1 MPASCLQTVEVNEA
15 YPKALPHLWLPA
27 VLMLTVLALSYIT
40 CSGPELQIHLYTE
53 CASRVTLKTSCT
65 AIGTSGLAAGN
76 RPLGAQFCSAAVDGF
91 APCTVAPM
99 TSRSSPSALGDA
111 CLKCCHDTRLPSRK
125 RSRWQLIS
133 RHHSWPMDCS
143 MIASAVHADSAQ
155 LLQLRTAAVDPC
167 ISFAQLP
174 ARSVKGRHILVVLI
188 VQNGRCL
195 GRCCQRRLATSS

>member
-1 MPASCLQTVEVNEA
+1 MCFESDSQD
-15 YPKALPHLWLPA
+15 
-27 VLMLTVLALSYIT
+27 S
-40 CSGPELQIHLYTE
+40 
-53 CASRVTLKTSCT
+53 SCT
-65 AIGTSGLAAGN
+65 AIGASGLAAGN

-174 ARSVKGRHILVVLI
+174 ARSVKGRHILLVLI

-195 GRCCQRRLATSS
+195 GRCCQRRLQPLPRRHRHVRSRSSTSASTCQARFSTCCSLLPGLLRCATVTYRS